1 MKRGIITSA
10 ILLYLLGGNG
20 ASVSLGSG
28 FLSVQNRP
36 SLEKIL
42 EPFIESGRIKQK
54 YLVYKRVRMT
64 SSQGRP
70 YLYHTY
76 RIPGLP
82 PVMTSTA
89 ASSFSIV
96 NSSSG
101 NILDIRFKDFPVY
114 YGVDHNGNGKF
125 EPELGEQ
132 YYDHDEGNRGINGN
146 ETIYVE
152 KIPS

>member
-1 MKRGIITSA
+1 MRRGIIISA
-10 ILLYLLGGNG
+10 ILFHLLGGSG
-20 ASVSLGSG
+20 VYSSLGSG
-28 FLSVQNRP
+28 LGFVQNRP
-36 SLEKIL
+36 SLEKLLKSFL
-42 EPFIESGRIKQK
+42 ENGRIKQE
-54 YLVYKRVRMT
+54 YLESMRVRMVPG
-64 SSQGRP
+64 QGKP

-82 PVMTSTA
+82 PVMTSTP

-96 NSSSG
+96 NSLSG

-114 YGVDHNGNGKF
+114 YGVDYDRNGKV

-132 YYDHDEGNRGINGN
+132 YYDHDQGNRGINGN
-146 ETIYVE
+146 ETIYVK